1 MDEREETEM
10 QRMMLVG
17 LCLVF
22 SFVLLPGVR
31 IVLYCVERCKKTD
44 DKPKKTD
51 DKPIFLVLNTRKI
64 GLLGLVVSIF
74 IANHPKMPIAL
85 HLTHNKTYA

>member
-44 DKPKKTD
+44 DKP
-51 DKPIFLVLNTRKI
+51 IFLVLNTRKI
-64 GLLGLVVSIF
+64 GLLGL
-74 IANHPKMPIAL
+74 L
-85 HLTHNKTYA
+85 